1 MKKIYQLIIIFFIIT
16 SSYIFYKQYFAQ
28 NTNRIK
34 YSNNSKTLNLK
45 SESDNVIKNLKYEI
59 QIDNSRQY
67 IITSE
72 SSEITNLNNV
82 EVIQMNEVEAML
94 FDLNKAPLK
103 IYSDKAIFNSSN
115 YNTNFF
121 GNIKISYEDNFM
133 FANKLDFDFQSN
145 QILISEDVKYVGSK
159 SIMKSD
165 IIKIDILTKKIDILM
180 DNKDKNV
187 KITQSK

>member
-72 SSEITNLNNV
+72 SSEITNLNNL

-103 IYSDKAIFNSSN
+103 IYSDKAIYNSSN

-121 GNIKISYEDNFM
+121 GNIKISYEDNFI

-187 KITQSK
+187 EITQRK

>member
-159 SIMKSD
+159 SIIKSD
-165 IIKIDILTKKIDILM
+165 IIKIDILTKKLTSLWII
-180 DNKDKNV
+180 
-187 KITQSK
+187 KIKM